1 MALSEDVSDI
11 LAAIEQDLA
20 ARYMG
25 RILAS
30 AQRPSERNSEN
41 PPARFP
47 ARMETTSES
56 HRRGRRNP

>member
-1 MALSEDVSDI
+1 MVLSEEVSDI
-11 LAAIEQDLA
+11 LAAIERDLA

-30 AQRPSERNSEN
+30 AQRPSERNSQN

-56 HRRGRRNP
+56 HRRAGENP